1 MTSYLSRGSNLCTLL
16 PLCIYTYWYS
26 CLCFSV
32 VDYPPSE
39 EDEGEEGESELEEA
53 EGEGEGERE
62 GVGKDVEEEKTAG
75 GEEERETSHHPVHNS
90 FLWFG
95 MLRQSD
101 LECSALLRGLS
112 HDLCLVYQTRPSP
125 AFASSGVY
133 IVLVYSCPAFLSV
146 IAITLYICCVLVR
159 CLYIHVLGGS
169 MCVHTY
175 T

>member
-1 MTSYLSRGSNLCTLL
+1 M
-16 PLCIYTYWYS
+16 
-26 CLCFSV
+26 CFSV

-39 EDEGEEGESELEEA
+39 EDEGEGEDEGEEGESELEEV

-62 GVGKDVEEEKTAG
+62 GVGKDVEEGKTAG
-75 GEEERETSHHPVHNS
+75 GEEERETSHHSVHNS

-101 LECSALLRGLS
+101 LECSALLCGLS

-125 AFASSGVY
+125 AFASSRVY

-159 CLYIHVLGGS
+159 CLLYIHVLGGS